1 MPRED
6 LCDKVLACVLE
17 ALLTEFLTVV
27 NPYPQENSRLAVI
40 VVAVLDHDEL
50 HECHEDPGRMFVILS
65 PRPNPCVLSCPN
77 GQCSIS

>member
-17 ALLTEFLTVV
+17 ALLTEFLTVI

-40 VVAVLDHDEL
+40 AVAVLDHDEL
-50 HECHEDPGRMFVILS
+50 HECHE
-65 PRPNPCVLSCPN
+65 VLVSLVLLGFHECHAL
-77 GQCSIS
+77 CLDA